1 MQNINQAKSF
11 LLLSINRH
19 LKKSLGKR
27 ESEGLLRYLPSQN
40 NLIDFCS
47 NDYLG
52 FARSSE
58 LKEEIDGYVGTLHVG
73 AQRKSRTQRV
83 GATSLHTLS
92 ESPLITGSTGS
103 RLLTGNSKFAEDL
116 EAFIA
121 DYHNAEAGLLF
132 NSGYDANT
140 GLFSC
145 VPQRGDTVIYDELIH
160 ASVRDGIRLGLANS
174 FSFGHNDLSHL
185 EMRLKKACLPKLQRR
200 QAKGSVFVAVESV
213 YSMDGD
219 FSPLEEIVRL
229 CAEHD
234 AHLIVDEAHATG
246 LFGRGG
252 KGRVVEL
259 KLENLVFARIHTF
272 GKALGCHGAI
282 ILGSNLLRDYLIN
295 FSRSFIYTTALP
307 FHCLKAVKCAYDILS
322 KDNDKILKLSTLANV
337 FKLKI
342 DSYSHI
348 DKIESFSPIQC
359 IIISGNDR
367 VKRVA
372 QGVQNSGFDVRPIMS
387 PTVPE
392 GKERLRICLH
402 AFNTEEEVN
411 DLVTAISE
419 NI

>member
-1 MQNINQAKSF
+1 M
-11 LLLSINRH
+11 
-19 LKKSLGKR
+19 
-27 ESEGLLRYLPSQN
+27 EGIFRQLTSQN

-58 LKEEIDGYVGTLHVG
+58 LNEKMD
-73 AQRKSRTQRV
+73 QFD
-83 GATSLHTLS
+83 LS
-92 ESPLITGSTGS
+92 ESPLTTGSTGS

-132 NSGYDANT
+132 NSGYDANI

-145 VPQRGDTVIYDELIH
+145 VPQRGDTVIYDELVH
-160 ASVRDGIRLGLANS
+160 ASIRDGIRLGLENS
-174 FSFGHNDLSHL
+174 FSFRHNDLSHL
-185 EMRLKKACLPKLQRR
+185 EIMLKKA
-200 QAKGSVFVAVESV
+200 KGSIFVAVESV

-229 CAEHD
+229 CTEHN

-246 LFGRGG
+246 LFGKGG
-252 KGRVVEL
+252 EGRVVEL
-259 KLENLVFARIHTF
+259 NLGNYIFTRIHTF

-282 ILGSNLLRDYLIN
+282 IIGSNLLRDYLIN
-295 FSRSFIYTTALP
+295 FSRPFIYTTALP
-307 FHCLKAVKCAYDILS
+307 FHCLKVIKNAYDILS
-322 KDNDKILKLSTLANV
+322 KCNDKMLKLSSLINL

-342 DSYSHI
+342 DTYSHI
-348 DKIESFSPIQC
+348 DKIESSSPIQC
-359 IIISGNDR
+359 IIINGNDR

-402 AFNTEEEVN
+402 AFNTEKEVI